1 MLDNDLKTWKDSSW
15 HIKDFNNNYG
25 CFWNGKGLQYVYTY
39 SCFRMLFEKDNE
51 CNSINRGV
59 EKSHSSVIPICK
71 TTCEAYYYSLKSIFN
86 DEKQCP
92 SNVESYIKI
101 LKKNDHKRVLDKN
114 VESLVH
120 LNELYIAEALNARI
134 KTLQDINEYCNEY
147 STEDNCINDVVDER
161 NYCGFSPHSINS
173 FLEYC
178 LEHSDIECCQN
189 KLQDV
194 SLTKSST
201 LKLSIWSII
210 CILIHVPL
218 MGIIF
223 GFMHFKNRNL
233 EKYMDPKL
241 LNPDGLATFNKHIV
255 IHPYNP
261 IIEDEIKLNI
271 GDIILIQD
279 IFNDGWVHGINCT
292 TNTEGTFPVA
302 CITPYE
308 LGNFNENT
316 SAS

>member
-1 MLDNDLKTWKDSSW
+1 M
-15 HIKDFNNNYG
+15 
-25 CFWNGKGLQYVYTY
+25 
-39 SCFRMLFEKDNE
+39 
-51 CNSINRGV
+51 
-59 EKSHSSVIPICK
+59 
-71 TTCEAYYYSLKSIFN
+71 
-86 DEKQCP
+86 
-92 SNVESYIKI
+92 
-101 LKKNDHKRVLDKN
+101 
-114 VESLVH
+114 
-120 LNELYIAEALNARI
+120 
-134 KTLQDINEYCNEY
+134 
-147 STEDNCINDVVDER
+147 
-161 NYCGFSPHSINS
+161 
-173 FLEYC
+173 EYC

>member
-1 MLDNDLKTWKDSSW
+1 MKVKNFFSKIRHYLLYITIKRNKLSLKGSFYYLLLLQLLNFHIIEAQNLTDYTCLSLLSSSVCTEWPNNYISVSPKLTISMLDNDLKTWKDSSW

-161 NYCGFSPHSINS
+161 NYCGNYIFKYFFFFFFFF
-173 FLEYC
+173 FLKYYY
-178 LEHSDIECCQN
+178 
-189 KLQDV
+189 
-194 SLTKSST
+194 
-201 LKLSIWSII
+201 
-210 CILIHVPL
+210 
-218 MGIIF
+218 
-223 GFMHFKNRNL
+223 KN
-233 EKYMDPKL
+233 
-241 LNPDGLATFNKHIV
+241 
-255 IHPYNP
+255 
-261 IIEDEIKLNI
+261 
-271 GDIILIQD
+271 
-279 IFNDGWVHGINCT
+279 
-292 TNTEGTFPVA
+292 
-302 CITPYE
+302 
-308 LGNFNENT
+308 
-316 SAS
+316 

>member
-1 MLDNDLKTWKDSSW
+1 MKVKNFFSKIRHYLLYITIKRNKLSLKGSFYSLLLLQLLNFHIIEAQNLTDYTCLSLLSSSVCTEWPNNYISVSPKLTISMLDNDLKTWKDSSW

-161 NYCGFSPHSINS
+161 NYCGNYIFKYFFFFFF
-173 FLEYC
+173 FLKYYY
-178 LEHSDIECCQN
+178 
-189 KLQDV
+189 
-194 SLTKSST
+194 
-201 LKLSIWSII
+201 
-210 CILIHVPL
+210 
-218 MGIIF
+218 
-223 GFMHFKNRNL
+223 KN
-233 EKYMDPKL
+233 
-241 LNPDGLATFNKHIV
+241 
-255 IHPYNP
+255 
-261 IIEDEIKLNI
+261 
-271 GDIILIQD
+271 
-279 IFNDGWVHGINCT
+279 
-292 TNTEGTFPVA
+292 
-302 CITPYE
+302 
-308 LGNFNENT
+308 
-316 SAS
+316 